1 MTNLMTNK
9 MADKN
14 KVVFDSHS
22 YTPDRSTTG
31 NADVEAFGSAPNID
45 TVLKQTENQ
54 VKAEEKDGFG
64 QSFAKWLALGIDNA
78 GMMIGNTG
86 YVAGEQFT
94 DPGAGIG
101 IPFAR
106 TELMDVLEFLDMIL
120 PRQAG
125 GLSVMESLGYTR
137 PSNPVDTFAKK
148 VATLWND
155 TSTADVDAA
164 NKLNDD
170 IYAQQRKERPL
181 HLSENNP
188 LTYVSKFLNST
199 QDVLDANDDGKASNW
214 FSKMSYNLAE
224 NSRKRLAEIGPINTE
239 SELANYLLNGSSS
252 LAGSILG
259 AVSTG
264 SFMGKLGS
272 AALES
277 KLLTSSAGVAKLS
290 EKLLTGTMA
299 AVQTA
304 GESSQI
310 ARDTYLQSKDEQI
323 RSIGG
328 AEYDAGEDQFIKQMI
343 ADSKKANPDI
353 QLDQNTIN
361 QLTTQGK
368 EKYQG
373 EWLAQQNQQ
382 TRDQIEKNA
391 MTAYHTAISLNTMN
405 MLFEPIQSAFFIKG
419 SLRGESILKKPTRW
433 EFKAAAKAGLSEY
446 AEEDVNTIAQ
456 EAGVAKGNDKD
467 YSFHNAANYV
477 ASVRGFE
484 DGAWG
489 YIGGHTQAMF
499 ASAMNYKE
507 RQRDYNAQQTVI
519 AEQNKIGNAD
529 QNTIGQFTNLDTSWK
544 GTLNSVRRIND
555 MTEKGDFEGAK
566 MESQRLLRY
575 QAEQAFVT
583 GTTQNL
589 IDNYQKIVDNDQFSD
604 QARKQAKD
612 AISRIT
618 QMETIYN
625 KSQKYLNSKEVY
637 YNRTDAK
644 NLTETLQDWTLQ
656 YQTKYGAVSTDIAA
670 DDKLWQ
676 KVAAQI
682 KQLSVDGKLDLAGF
696 NTSILDTEKFEDVNF
711 DDPLFLHA
719 TQHLDEVQQLRLQ
732 KGIDGLKDAI
742 YKNNREYEKLISK
755 KTQQSVY
762 RINRFYEN
770 MAKFEQENIK
780 SNNQFNKYES
790 QQYDDKFIK
799 GLNQLKGK
807 INDEE
812 FRGIQDNY
820 ENNKKRYSELKK
832 LKEELIAKQ
841 AAEQTAKEKTNQVNP
856 QVKEDENPLYT
867 SETEEG
873 KVISEF
879 DGAVNQISNVH
890 KTQVTSD
897 SDNKDTLAELGKI
910 QKQSEVDPRTLTVD
924 DSVNALYGDMFS
936 NDPRKVS
943 DNLSNEAKADI
954 ANAVRGLYITLKK
967 ENPNSE
973 VTFEKMLTEFI
984 SRRSL
989 AEADEM
995 YNVLAKGWIYAQLPN
1010 FATINFEN
1018 VYSTLIGNPDSFGT
1032 FKSSTIGYI
1041 LSEEEEKQ
1049 VDESINEKQEEA
1061 TQLQNNAPKSV
1072 DKNGNVY
1079 VEPIG
1084 DILNNNNTTISYTSI
1099 PNQEVNTRSGD
1110 IITSKHEATSSE
1122 LNQNPFSLGSLKL
1135 LHPDLFGVGTKLT
1148 ATIHPD
1154 YMNVP
1159 VNMYDV
1165 HGQVQSSVPFGEWL
1179 SAKNNE
1185 RALTGLPLLN
1195 EKSPE
1200 YIAKVPMAYIDA
1212 DGDVIGFVA
1221 DTDRV
1226 SPFHNTEATIQKY
1239 KESTLAV
1246 RNAVSNNGTASVMVS
1261 SKSLGHLNDL
1271 KLPYDGIKLLKDA
1284 DPTSII
1290 AIVKSPT
1297 NFFFGVGRETIDN
1310 SQIVNLD
1317 SLSDIL
1323 SQTIER
1329 NVGGQK
1335 SISKKIQSGAPI
1347 EFRKVGVDEN
1357 GKAKYFGFLTVQ
1369 SATLNDTAINTVYW
1383 AINTYLNKNK
1393 KEGADHG
1400 KIRTII
1406 DSLKKFNIDFDSS
1419 KNIVDLAKLLK
1430 MFVYTHDAMAIGES
1444 NEDKIKNI
1452 VFNIQ
1457 LRTLKDASTP
1467 FLFTQ
1472 GGKIVIGTAYGF
1484 DSTNKDSV
1492 ASANAQTRATLVS
1505 SDNPLFLEKL
1515 KPHLAKLRANLSVEG
1530 LNHAGQVPTINADGT
1545 LGSGYSNYIDYARN
1559 TLRTSNDARKV
1570 TNTVN
1575 GVEKTSYV
1583 SFVQPT
1589 IEVQLTENVG
1599 KTTEEIDQQHKLL
1612 QQQQEAAAQKE
1623 KEAGLQEKNKEVPET
1638 ELIEFNG
1645 IMMTKE
1651 QIDAEIARMLGDV
1664 EGTVKTNDNDFISH
1678 DPKKL
1683 TPEQIEDVK
1692 KNSQL
1697 VKGVDRTFHKQLVD
1711 YIFNNIA
1718 KFLNEGKINITEA
1731 KAKVLEDFHN
1741 QYGNA
1746 RARDF
1751 ESRLPN
1757 LEAVLKAYPNDKV
1770 QKLIDEYKATIELN
1784 KIISENWSKFE
1795 ADAMIMINKYL
1806 GIKEDV
1812 VTNLEDENTDEDE
1825 ELATV
1830 ESDGEHNFSKLSFE
1844 INGKQSVTAELKL
1857 LCQSIEALNANGET
1871 VKGVFGVPTYV
1882 GFDSIFNNVSAWL
1895 AESEADFDK
1904 MKTILEGYAQTHT
1917 WVPSL
1922 ITKIEQ
1928 SGQSMKN
1935 MFVSAMNKHALDME
1949 FVMMSKDR
1957 TGRYSLKIYSTN
1969 SGSITR
1975 SLITDW
1981 RNNIKLSGLIIGD
1994 AEGKYIFNTTMI
2006 DKVLDEYEELK
2017 GNASY
2022 PVMPREHAMI
2032 ISRVINRYISDNKIT
2047 KENFFER
2054 IFNTKNSSTSRTL
2067 TITGEEGKKL
2077 QQDLNGSKFR
2087 FKNNNE
2093 VYTIRYSKDNE
2104 FVIEKYN
2111 TPKVDTQ
2118 KVADWLAHFGIEI
2131 SPETA
2136 HEIVYKGFRYD
2147 SKNLIKWESQWDG
2160 ERDGKG
2166 TSLLGTL
2173 AGTLRQIKNSI
2184 TVNPEN
2190 IYYDEEGTDGSK
2202 LLNQSIINSL
2212 AHMESRHTNHRVV
2225 QSFYDNHKSIYGFT
2239 ATKYITDRIRQ
2250 LKMNPDSNPVL
2261 NQLQSISF
2269 HQNSFWLD
2277 LLRDNPEFRDDFKVI
2292 HLGLT
2297 AIKELGKPLYRDNS
2311 LHQLSDIDHELT
2323 KLGFFMNPDQ
2333 GDVKVSQFKYGY
2345 LKFRMARMF
2354 SPTMSDK
2361 SIMTLIKTA
2370 VLNIDKTVIDNH
2382 YDALLE
2388 FAYSQM
2394 VSPEMKRIAKWKPT
2408 NIDAYDKGAVMFL
2421 LMPALNNLKV
2431 KFNGEEVSLTA
2442 LLKNMNSVEDVENLA
2457 VVFNDTQMTVKEAI
2471 KQELDGHIKNEQEQK
2486 LKEWEE
2492 SKFITV
2498 SDGKITSFSF
2508 LDKSYINDKHKGR
2521 GAATIDENV
2530 RIAALDYTLNSMIA
2544 NANSFMAVAGDPAM
2558 CYKKEPSTANDDYVK
2573 IAKDTLVNVGKR
2585 LADEIAPRNKIADAD
2600 KANSTYLQLMLDD
2613 TYRVSDRIKYIT
2625 KVLDGKEVSQQ
2636 ELEDIN
2642 NLLNTVGKR
2651 AVKEK
2656 YEEKY
2661 PNSIDYFIIE
2671 STNAQEFTTWREHL
2685 YVLEKMGK
2693 LPDAVIDIT
2702 QEEIDQA
2709 REIFSGERTWEQLND
2724 AQKKLV
2730 TKVLQPM
2737 KPVYTGQIYDAEQDV
2752 MRKVYIKTSSYPLI
2766 PQLTAGM
2773 EIDKLA
2779 KAMEKLEAEKGKTV
2793 RASFASGNKV
2803 GALKNPLKVSDAQ
2816 GNFNE
2821 FGDLTPYTLELPR
2834 ANFGIQQNVPL
2845 KSYIKD
2851 EDVISMGTQITKLL
2865 FGNGVMKLDGF
2876 TINGQTVNG
2885 TQLQQM
2891 YVDTFSKMISTTKND
2906 LYNELGINPITGQMN
2921 PRVTLKK
2928 LERILKNEAI
2938 LRGYPKQDIEAL
2950 GIDPKTGT
2958 FNLPLWLSP
2967 NANRYEALLTAIIT
2981 HRIVKVKFPGYSY
2994 VAGSQTG
3001 YKWQKG
3007 LQGVEQSNIVFT
3019 DHWTGELK
3027 GNQVIMPSKL
3037 RIDGKLVNLIED
3049 GYAKKVI
3056 REVTNRILPD
3066 AAIKY
3071 LKSKQNS
3078 DGTITVYRG
3087 VQGTGEQGTGQFWTT
3102 DKKVAEYYKD
3112 RFGIKNGTIQE
3123 RSISFQTAVNHF
3135 MGQEGNEGFAKDSD
3149 IFSLPDKIEG
3159 KEVWM
3164 LDTDKVSEDLLKDIT
3179 SFRIPSS
3186 KHSSIEQ
3193 FEIAGFLPTNSADLI
3208 IVSQDGTVAMGE
3220 DYDVDKRYTYH
3231 YWTTV
3236 EDGKIV
3242 PLHRSKKYTQNSID
3256 DLIEKK
3262 EKLLGKYKSEIKF
3275 LTSLPSMIQELADEI
3290 YTLNDLSIDSSQ
3302 EQKQYDKFMKKLHTN
3317 DIEGIKEDVNQLRDE
3332 LSQLKEDKIKILQ
3345 NQILDIQASVLANE
3359 AVKKMTVEK
3368 LDIETAREDAI
3379 FLEELNKGDSRYFTP
3394 LSDRYQ
3400 KGKVGIGAVGKNG
3413 TAAYS
3418 LDVVSQSLFEQSL
3431 NNGKPV
3437 QLMQP
3442 VEMPNQYDDG
3452 THIEYIPFEYSICGF
3467 TTDGILGN
3475 AKTLDGKRTIAE
3487 VNSERQNLM
3496 VDNEKEQI
3504 AARVHLNDYT
3514 MKVDKVF
3521 NMLGFDRA
3529 NYRNEDGTLTP
3540 HSISF
3545 MFISQ
3550 PIIKRFVKM
3559 MEAENSNTAE
3569 FNPRRK
3575 EDIID
3580 TLLQEMGYETL
3591 EDVPSIPISMNNL
3604 VDQIADNGSSK
3615 AIQAAV
3621 LRDFLTLE
3629 RYGIEITSVQT
3640 TLNVDSKGIGKNLM
3654 EAMEKMESIVKL
3666 SSNKRIDGA
3675 SNLIGDYFVAEKKEE
3690 VAAKLKEGYVVVSVN
3705 DQTKTITMIKPTT
3718 ISGMFAI
3725 NGLVAANE
3733 IFSGFFPYKTKA
3745 IKKIFDEVTGIIS
3758 NGEMKEAKAVEMKQ
3772 LIFNDMK
3779 KYLYTDTSLDIFTDT
3794 VQNERKRLFFDVVKK
3809 VKNERGVDVEVPIH
3823 KSLARFLSELP
3834 KNASPE
3840 VKRLLKSNRL
3850 IARFQYEVNTTG
3862 KPSFI
3867 KFNNAAAENF
3877 DEQYLYNAIIELVE
3891 ANVSLGQ
3898 FNGVDYTSTDL
3909 AQDLVAYAYLEGGIQ
3924 EAIQFVKYIPVTYLK
3939 AFGINNIEKDSNG
3952 QYFHSPERNS
3962 LGIKENGLSTFTV
3975 QFMQHHPGLAFKLTG
3990 EMMKDER
3997 FKAIKQ
4003 TNKDDLGTLHSFT
4016 YGDNTKSFIS
4026 IYNEKLPKGELKFQ
4040 LYMLDSQEG
4049 VYKRVP
4055 VLGTFGM
4062 AEYMAGFSGYK
4073 SLVNQT
4079 KMIVQ
4084 PIETGTEAERMQQRK
4099 INRFDTMSKDP
4110 QKILKA
4116 ISLMDSPM
4124 GNLAKKLMP
4133 LVGSDLKFQI
4143 ADMEDYGVYNGNN
4156 NTITISSQLLDSI
4169 ASNEEVARTILKE
4182 VVHSISDNELRKYVR
4197 ELPVKPDG
4205 TREFAFIE
4213 GSPTHIKNLVRIFGE
4228 VQKEL
4233 NKDGALSKLMKKW
4246 DSEKNKWTEGLT
4258 DSEYNVTYAGTNIF
4272 EFIERIMTTP
4282 ELQKA
4287 LNGITY
4293 KETNMSLLD
4302 KIWEWLSDVL
4312 AEVQKT
4318 FKIDLNKDGITANTV
4333 ANIFQM
4339 FEAKKQ
4345 VMNDTNAEKTIDN
4358 VEDFLGS
4365 VAAKENE
4372 SGLESL
4378 GTLGANENTTGLF
4391 DDDGNII
4398 EDDLFDGD
4406 SFDPKKNPT
4415 FDKSSL
4421 VNSLLKSG
4429 SLTIKC

>member
-1 MTNLMTNK
+1 MTNK

-22 YTPDRSTTG
+22 YTPDRTTTG
-31 NADVEAFGSAPNID
+31 NADVEAFGSAPTLD
-45 TVLKQTENQ
+45 TVIKQTENQ

-64 QSFAKWLALGIDNA
+64 QSFAKWLALGLDNA

-94 DPGAGIG
+94 NPGAGIG

-106 TELMDVLEFLDMIL
+106 TELMDVLEFLDMIM
-120 PRQAG
+120 PRQN
-125 GLSVMESLGYTR
+125 GLSVMESLGYVR
-137 PSNPVDTFAKK
+137 PSNPVDTFGKK
-148 VATLWND
+148 IATLWND
-155 TSTADVDAA
+155 TTTEDVDAA
-164 NKLNDD
+164 NKLQDD
-170 IYAQQRKERPL
+170 LYAQQRKDKPL

-188 LTYVSKFLNST
+188 LTYVSKFLNSA

-214 FSKMSYNLAE
+214 FSKMSYNFAE

-272 AALES
+272 TVLES

-290 EKLLTGTMA
+290 EKLLTGAMA

-323 RSIGG
+323 RTIGG
-328 AEYDAGEDQFIKQMI
+328 AEYDAGENEFIKQMI
-343 ADSKKANPDI
+343 ADSKKSNPDI

-361 QLTTQGK
+361 QLKTQGK
-368 EKYQG
+368 EKYQN

-419 SLRGESILKKPTRW
+419 SLRGESILKKPTKW

-489 YIGGHTQAMF
+489 YIGGHVQASV
-499 ASAMNYKE
+499 ASRMNYKE
-507 RQRDYNAQQTVI
+507 RQNDYNAQQVVI
-519 AEQNKIGNAD
+519 AQQNQIGNAD
-529 QNTIGQFTNLDTSWK
+529 QNTINQFTNLDSSWR
-544 GTLNSVRRIND
+544 GTLQSVRRIND

-566 MESQRLLRY
+566 MESERLLRY

-644 NLTETLQDWTLQ
+644 NLAETLQDWTLQ

-676 KVAAQI
+676 AVAANI
-682 KQLSVDGKLDLAGF
+682 KYLSSEGKIDLSGF

-762 RINRFYEN
+762 RVNRFYEN
-770 MAKFEQENIK
+770 MARFEQENTK
-780 SNNQFNKYES
+780 SDKQFNKFES
-790 QQYDDKFIK
+790 KEYDDKFTK

-807 INDEE
+807 INNEE
-812 FRGIQDNY
+812 FRSIQDNY

-832 LKEELIAKQ
+832 LREELIAKQ
-841 AAEQTAKEKTNQVNP
+841 AAEQVAKEKTTQVNP
-856 QVKEDENPLYT
+856 QVFEDENPLYT
-867 SETEEG
+867 SENEDG

-879 DGAVNQISNVH
+879 DGAVNQISTVH
-890 KTQVTSD
+890 KTQITNDSD
-897 SDNKDTLAELGKI
+897 SKDGLTELGKI
-910 QKQSEVDPRTLTVD
+910 QKQSEVDPRTLTID
-924 DSVNALYGDMFS
+924 DSVDALYGDMFS

-954 ANAVRGLYITLKK
+954 ANAVRALYIALKK

-973 VTFEKMLTEFI
+973 ITFEKMLTEFI

-1018 VYSTLIGNPDSFGT
+1018 IYNNLIGNSDSFGT
-1032 FKSSTIGYI
+1032 FRSSTIGHI

-1049 VDESINEKQEEA
+1049 VDESIDEKQEEA
-1061 TQLQNNAPKSV
+1061 VQLQNNAPKSV

-1079 VEPIG
+1079 VEPVG

-1110 IITSKHEATSSE
+1110 VIISKHEATSNE

-1179 SAKNNE
+1179 SARNNE
-1185 RALTGLPLLN
+1185 RTLTGLPLLT

-1200 YIAKVPMAYIDA
+1200 YIAKVPMAYVDA
-1212 DGDVIGFVA
+1212 DGDVVGFVA

-1246 RNAVSNNGTASVMVS
+1246 RNAVSNNGTAQVIISN
-1261 SKSLGHLNDL
+1261 KSLGHLNDL

-1284 DPTSII
+1284 DPTSVI

-1297 NFFFGVGRETIDN
+1297 NFFFGIGRETIDN

-1317 SLSDIL
+1317 SLGDIL
-1323 SQTIER
+1323 NQTIER
-1329 NVGGQK
+1329 NINGQK
-1335 SISKKIQSGAPI
+1335 SITKKIQSGAPI
-1347 EFRKVGVDEN
+1347 EFRRVGVDEN

-1369 SATLNDTAINTVYW
+1369 SSTLNDTAINTVYW

-1393 KEGADHG
+1393 KEGAEYS

-1430 MFVYTHDAMAIGES
+1430 MFVYTHDTMAIGES
-1444 NEDKIKNI
+1444 NEDKINNI

-1457 LRTLKDASTP
+1457 SRTLKDASTP
-1467 FLFTQ
+1467 FMFTQ

-1492 ASANAQTRATLVS
+1492 AAANAQTRATLVS

-1515 KPHLAKLRANLSVEG
+1515 KPHLAKLKSNLSMEG

-1559 TLRTSNDARKV
+1559 TLRTSNDAKKV
-1570 TNTVN
+1570 TSTVN

-1589 IEVQLTENVG
+1589 IEVQLTENIG
-1599 KTTEEIDQQHKLL
+1599 KTAEQIQEEQKQI
-1612 QQQQEAAAQKE
+1612 QQQQEATEQKE
-1623 KEAGLQEKNKEVPET
+1623 KEAELQEKNKGVPET
-1638 ELIEFNG
+1638 ELIDFNG
-1645 IMMTKE
+1645 VMMTKE
-1651 QIDAEIARMLGDV
+1651 QIDAEIAKMLGDMD
-1664 EGTVKTNDNDFISH
+1664 GTIKTNDSDFISH

-1731 KAKVLEDFHN
+1731 KTAVLEDFHSK
-1741 QYGNA
+1741 YGDT
-1746 RARDF
+1746 RAKEFAD
-1751 ESRLPN
+1751 RLPN
-1757 LEAVLKAYPNDKV
+1757 LEAVLKAYPNPNIE
-1770 QKLIDEYKATIELN
+1770 KLINEYKATIELN

-1806 GIKEDV
+1806 GIKEGV

-1871 VKGVFGVPTYV
+1871 VKGVFGIPTYV
-1882 GFDSIFNNVSAWL
+1882 GFDSIFDNVSAWL

-1935 MFVSAMNKHALDME
+1935 MFVSAINKHALDME

-1975 SLITDW
+1975 SLITNW

-1994 AEGKYIFNTTMI
+1994 AEGKYIFNNSMI
-2006 DKVLDEYEELK
+2006 DRILNEYEELK

-2022 PVMPREHAMI
+2022 PIMPREHAMI
-2032 ISRVINRYISDNKIT
+2032 VSRIINRYVADNKIT
-2047 KENFFER
+2047 KESFFER

-2077 QQDLNGSKFR
+2077 QQDLNGNKFR

-2093 VYTIRYSKDNE
+2093 VYTIRYAKDNE

-2118 KVADWLAHFGIEI
+2118 KVVDWLAHFGIEI

-2166 TSLLGTL
+2166 TSLLGVL
-2173 AGTLRQIKNSI
+2173 AGTLRQIQNSI
-2184 TVNPEN
+2184 TVNTEN

-2239 ATKYITDRIRQ
+2239 ATKYITDRVRQ
-2250 LKMNPDSNPVL
+2250 LKMNPDSNSVL

-2277 LLRDNPEFRDDFKVI
+2277 LLKDNPEFRDDFKVI

-2370 VLNIDKTVIDNH
+2370 VLNIDKTVVNNH

-2442 LLKNMNSVEDVENLA
+2442 LLKNMNSVEDVENLPI
-2457 VVFNDTQMTVKEAI
+2457 VFNDTQMTVKEAV
-2471 KQELDGHIKNEQEQK
+2471 KQELDAHIKNEQEQK
-2486 LKEWEE
+2486 LKEWED

-2544 NANSFMAVAGDPAM
+2544 NANSFMAIAGDPAM
-2558 CYKKEPSTANDDYVK
+2558 CYKKEPNTANDDYVK

-2585 LADEIAPRNKIADAD
+2585 LADEIAPRNKIADSD

-2642 NLLNTVGKR
+2642 NLLDTVGKR

-2709 REIFSGERTWEQLND
+2709 REIFSGERTWKQLND

-2834 ANFGIQQNVPL
+2834 SNWGIQQNVPL

-2921 PRVTLKK
+2921 PRITMKK
-2928 LERILKNEAI
+2928 LERILRNEAI

-2950 GIDPKTGT
+2950 GIDPDTGS

-3049 GYAKKVI
+3049 GYAKKV
-3056 REVTNRILPD
+3056 E
-3066 AAIKY
+3066 K
-3071 LKSKQNS
+3071 
-3078 DGTITVYRG
+3078 
-3087 VQGTGEQGTGQFWTT
+3087 
-3102 DKKVAEYYKD
+3102 
-3112 RFGIKNGTIQE
+3112 
-3123 RSISFQTAVNHF
+3123 
-3135 MGQEGNEGFAKDSD
+3135 
-3149 IFSLPDKIEG
+3149 EG
-3159 KEVWM
+3159 KQIWM

-3236 EDGKIV
+3236 ENDKIV
-3242 PLHRSKKYTQNSID
+3242 PLHRSTKYTENSID
-3256 DLIEKK
+3256 SLIEKK
-3262 EKLLGKYKSEIKF
+3262 ERLFGKYKSQIKSSN
-3275 LTSLPSMIQELADEI
+3275 TVPDYISELADEI
-3290 YTLNDLSIDSSQ
+3290 SVLNELGVDSSE
-3302 EQKQYDKFMKKLHTN
+3302 EQKRYDKFMAKFNSTDFN
-3317 DIEGIKEDVNQLRDE
+3317 AIKEEMNSLRSE
-3332 LSQLKEDKIKILQ
+3332 IEQLKEDKIKIFQ

-3400 KGKVGIGAVGKNG
+3400 KGKVSIGAVGKNG

-3442 VEMPNQYDDG
+3442 IEVPNDYDDG
-3452 THIEYIPFEYSICGF
+3452 THIEYVPFNYTICGF
-3467 TTDGILGN
+3467 TSDGILGGT
-3475 AKTLDGKRTIAE
+3475 KTLDGNRTTAE
-3487 VNSERQNLM
+3487 IHSERQNLM

-3521 NMLGFDRA
+3521 NFLRFDQA
-3529 NYRNEDGTLTP
+3529 NYIDENGTLTP

-3575 EDIID
+3575 EDIIS

-3690 VAAKLKEGYVVVSVN
+3690 IAVKLKEGYIIVSVN
-3705 DQTKTITMIKPTT
+3705 DQNKTITMIKPTT

-3745 IKKIFDEVTGIIS
+3745 VKKIFDEVTGIIS

-3809 VKNERGVDVEVPIH
+3809 IKNERGVESEVPVH
-3823 KSLARFLSELP
+3823 KSLARFLSELS
-3834 KNASPE
+3834 KHASPE

-3850 IARFQYEVNTTG
+3850 LARFQYEVNTTG

-3891 ANVSLGQ
+3891 ANISLGQ

-3952 QYFHSPERNS
+3952 QYFHNPERNS

-3975 QFMQHHPGLAFKLTG
+3975 QFMQHHPGLAFKLTS
-3990 EMMKDER
+3990 EMMKDEK
-3997 FKAIKQ
+3997 FKAVKQ

-4084 PIETGTEAERMQQRK
+4084 PIETGNEAERMQQRK

-4116 ISLMDSPM
+4116 IGLMDSPM

-4197 ELPVKPDG
+4197 ELPLKPDG

-4282 ELQKA
+4282 ELQKV

-4302 KIWEWLSDVL
+4302 KVWEWLSDVL

-4365 VAAKENE
+4365 VATKEDE

-4391 DDDGNII
+4391 DDNGNII

-4421 VNSLLKSG
+4421 VSSLLKSG